1 MQCPSCGAEVNAT
14 STFCN
19 HCGANLAAA
28 PAASAPAPSSSSA
41 PPYAAAPPAAGLSD
55 NAAGA
60 IAYLTIIPA
69 IIFLLLEPYNR
80 RPFVRFHS
88 FQSIA
93 FGVVALV
100 IHLVLGVIP
109 ILGWIASI
117 FVSLAFF
124 VIWLFTLFK
133 ASKGEWF
140 KLPLIGD
147 FAEQQAKQ
155 P

>member
-1 MQCPSCGAEVNAT
+1 MQCPSCNAEINAN

-19 HCGANLAAA
+19 HCGASLAAA
-28 PAASAPAPSSSSA
+28 PAGSAPS
-41 PPYAAAPPAAGLSD
+41 AAPVPAATQSAGLSD

-100 IHLVLGVIP
+100 VHLILGVIP
-109 ILGWIASI
+109 IIGWIAGI
-117 FVSLAFF
+117 FVSIAFLI
-124 VIWLFTLFK
+124 IWLVTLFK
-133 ASKGEWF
+133 ASQGVWF

-147 FAEQQAKQ
+147 FAEQQSKNA
-155 P
+155 

>member
-1 MQCPSCGAEVNAT
+1 MYCPSCGAEVNAN

-19 HCGANLAAA
+19 QCGANLAAA
-28 PAASAPAPSSSSA
+28 PVGG
-41 PPYAAAPPAAGLSD
+41 APPAPPPARTSGLSD

-80 RPFVRFHS
+80 SPFVRFHS
-88 FQSIA
+88 YQSIA
-93 FGVVALV
+93 FGVVSLV
-100 IHLVLGVIP
+100 VHLVLGVIP
-109 ILGWIASI
+109 IIGWVAGV

-124 VIWLFTLFK
+124 VIWLITLFK
-133 ASKGEWF
+133 ASRGEWF

-147 FAEQQAKQ
+147 FAEQQARRT
-155 P
+155 

>member
-1 MQCPSCGAEVNAT
+1 MHCPSCGAEVNAN

-28 PAASAPAPSSSSA
+28 PPVSA
-41 PPYAAAPPAAGLSD
+41 PPPPPVNVAPQTSGLSD

-80 RPFVRFHS
+80 SPFVRFHS
-88 FQSIA
+88 YQSIA

-109 ILGWIASI
+109 VLGWIVGV

-124 VIWLFTLFK
+124 VIWLITLFK

-147 FAEQQAKQ
+147 FAEQQAKR

>member
-1 MQCPSCGAEVNAT
+1 MYCPSCGAEINAN
-14 STFCN
+14 STFCT

-28 PAASAPAPSSSSA
+28 PTGG
-41 PPYAAAPPAAGLSD
+41 APPAPPVNAALRTSGLSD

-88 FQSIA
+88 YQSIA
-93 FGVVALV
+93 FCVVALV

-109 ILGWIASI
+109 VLGWIVGA

-124 VIWLFTLFK
+124 VLWLVTLFK
-133 ASKGEWF
+133 ASKGNWF

-147 FAEQQAKQ
+147 FAEQQARRS
-155 P
+155 

>member
-1 MQCPSCGAEVNAT
+1 LQKS
-14 STFCN
+14 
-19 HCGANLAAA
+19 
-28 PAASAPAPSSSSA
+28 
-41 PPYAAAPPAAGLSD
+41 GLSD

-88 FQSIA
+88 YQSIA
-93 FGVVALV
+93 FCVVALV
-100 IHLVLGVIP
+100 MHLVLGAIP
-109 ILGWIASI
+109 VLGWIVGA

-124 VIWLFTLFK
+124 VLWLVTLFK
-133 ASKGEWF
+133 ASKGNWF

-147 FAEQQAKQ
+147 FAEQQARRS
-155 P
+155 

>member
-1 MQCPSCGAEVNAT
+1 MQCPSCGAEINAN

-19 HCGANLAAA
+19 HCGANLGTVPAGPPPSAA
-28 PAASAPAPSSSSA
+28 PVTTATQTS
-41 PPYAAAPPAAGLSD
+41 GLSD

-80 RPFVRFHS
+80 SPFVRFHS

-100 IHLVLGVIP
+100 VHLILGLIP
-109 ILGWIASI
+109 IIGWIAGI
-117 FVSLAFF
+117 FVSLAFLA
-124 VIWLFTLFK
+124 IWLVTIFK

-147 FAEQQAKQ
+147 FAMEQSKRT
-155 P
+155 